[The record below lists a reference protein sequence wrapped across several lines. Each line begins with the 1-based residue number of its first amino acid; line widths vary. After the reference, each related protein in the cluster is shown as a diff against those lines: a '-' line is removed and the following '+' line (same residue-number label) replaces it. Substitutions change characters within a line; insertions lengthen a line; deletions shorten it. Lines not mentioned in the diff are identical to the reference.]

1 LHGEVARLNDLD
13 GKSYEASI
21 FPSINATELV
31 DVGASIA
38 DFLTQLKAIVEV
50 SEEREV
56 EISIF
61 LQSSCDRSDDCPSQF
76 LLAPAPSKEIR
87 TAIHH
92 MIKRFFP
99 QYLDSDTTKPPAP
112 SPTLGEISTPA
123 TESMQWIRLLSKHK
137 LPKGTKKWR
146 PQWPTNLPNYLKFV
160 ILKENIDTMTAAN
173 FISQQLRIKQDTI
186 RFAGTKDKRAVT
198 AQWAT
203 AYRMKP
209 SALCRLN
216 QYKSPFIR
224 IGDFSYGPPL
234 SHSLTHSL
242 TLFSVSEPI
251 AMGHLSG
258 NHFEIVLREIQ
269 SDPSVVEAACEGLS
283 STGYVNY
290 FGLQRFGRGGAESGS
305 HLIGLEIFQAH
316 WKAALGIMFQPNSS
330 DRSDIHQAKV
340 AYQRGDFSAAL
351 KLLPSSM
358 YSEIRVCEKLRSDP
372 HDYAGAYHSI
382 PRSTQLIC
390 VHAFQSFIFNLAT
403 TQRCAVRILLS
414 VLTPSLPSQD

>member
-1 LHGEVARLNDLD
+1 MDSFTFKTQTSKRNEEVAT
-13 GKSYEASI
+13 SVAHQ
-21 FPSINATELV
+21 PP
-31 DVGASIA
+31 
-38 DFLTQLKAIVEV
+38 QLFEICDP
-50 SEEREV
+50 EREHRHHDRR
-56 EISIF
+56 ELHLPAAEDQTRHHQIRWD
-61 LQSSCDRSDDCPSQF
+61 QRQESCDS
-76 LLAPAPSKEIR
+76 
-87 TAIHH
+87 T
-92 MIKRFFP
+92 MG
-99 QYLDSDTTKPPAP
+99 DSLSNETICLVSLEPVQVPLH
-112 SPTLGEISTPA
+112 SHR
-123 TESMQWIRLLSKHK
+123 RLL
-137 LPKGTKKWR
+137 
-146 PQWPTNLPNYLKFV
+146 
-160 ILKENIDTMTAAN
+160 
-173 FISQQLRIKQDTI
+173 LR
-186 RFAGTKDKRAVT
+186 
-198 AQWAT
+198 
-203 AYRMKP
+203 
-209 SALCRLN
+209 S
-216 QYKSPFIR
+216 SP
-224 IGDFSYGPPL
+224 L
-234 SHSLTHSL
+234 SLTHSL